1 MLGELRNLS
10 ISKKSVYIIYMD
22 KIKEKSKKALF
33 WAFSFIKKAIYLIYW
48 LAITITAAFIC
59 AALIVGF
66 IRDIKK
72 ANAETINLGVYGKTY
87 RFREKDLLSVIK
99 NKAKKVNWQAVIKRS
114 HIKKQVENYQPYN
127 QEVNLPTALHTKL
140 FEPSMYY
147 TLKFNIK
154 NAKGQIIY
162 PKGFRYK
169 ITDYIKLPNVLVVIN
184 GDSKRQVEWFK
195 HSKYYNN
202 IYVMFMITKGN
213 YSKLDKKLMI
223 PTYFY
228 MKPLQKRFKLKA
240 VPSVIWQKG
249 TTIYVK
255 QYGKNAVYNAIKNIK
270 KHKKTNKALQESGL
284 LNPDYK

>member
-1 MLGELRNLS
+1 
-10 ISKKSVYIIYMD
+10 MD
-22 KIKEKSKKALF
+22 KIKEKEEKKKSVKIVSII
-33 WAFSFIKKAIYLIYW
+33 FSFIGKALYLTYW
-48 LAITITAAFIC
+48 LIITIVAAFIT
-59 AALIVGF
+59 AALIVGMV
-66 IRDIKK
+66 RGAQAK
-72 ANAETINLGVYGKTY
+72 TLNLGVYGKTY
-87 RFREKDLLSVIK
+87 KFREKDLLAVIK

-114 HIKKQVENYQPYN
+114 HIKRQVENYQPYN
-127 QEVNLPTALHTKL
+127 QEVQLPTALHTKV

-169 ITDYIKLPNVLVVIN
+169 ITNYIKLPNVLVVIN
-184 GDSKRQVEWFK
+184 GDSKKQVEWFK

-202 IYVMFMITKGN
+202 IDVMLMMTKGN
-213 YSKLDKKLMI
+213 YYKLDKKLMI

-228 MKPLQKRFKLKA
+228 MKALQKRFKLKA

-255 QYGKNAVYNAIKNIK
+255 QYGKNAVYKVVKDIK
-270 KHKKTNKALQESGL
+270 KDNKTRKILKESGL
-284 LNPDYK
+284 LNPNYR